1 MTGEDSQRPPARVL
15 DALEDAARSESRTL
29 ARASRYLLDHPDEA
43 LARPIAEIAAA
54 SRTSPASIVRLATS
68 LGFSGFRELRA
79 AFREDLAFSRGRA
92 TTIAGGDERAASA
105 LAADIDPQDSLEAV
119 VKKVAFADSRAVADT
134 ADAVSISELERART
148 LCTRARQVVTFG
160 VGASAFAAMDLE
172 QKLAR
177 IGMRATSYVDAHQA
191 LPAASLMGD
200 GDVAVGISHSGETL
214 DILDSLAIAQDAGA
228 STIAITNAP
237 SSEIARLADI
247 TLLTHAHESE
257 LRSGATASRI
267 AQLTVVDFLFVAIA
281 QMRMDE
287 AHEALA
293 RTYSAVSARRR

>member
-1 MTGEDSQRPPARVL
+1 MTSEAALRPPERVL
-15 DALEDAARSESRTL
+15 DALEDAAKSESRTL
-29 ARASRYLLDHPDEA
+29 ARASRYLLDNPDEA
-43 LARPIAEIAAA
+43 LTQPIAEIASA
-54 SRTSPASIVRLATS
+54 SHTSPASIVRLATS

-92 TTIAGGDERAASA
+92 TTIAGGDESAASA
-105 LAADIDPQDSLEAV
+105 LAADIDPADSLEAV

-134 ADAVSISELERART
+134 ADAVSITELGLART
-148 LCTRARQVVTFG
+148 ACTHARQVVTFG

-177 IGMRATSYVDAHQA
+177 IGMRATSFVDAHQA
-191 LPAASLMGD
+191 LPAASLIES
-200 GDVAVGISHSGETL
+200 GDVAIGISHSGETL

-228 STIAITNAP
+228 TTIAITNVA

-281 QMRMDE
+281 QTRMSE
-287 AHEALA
+287 AREALT
-293 RTYSAVSARRR
+293 RTYSAISARRR

>member
-1 MTGEDSQRPPARVL
+1 MTSEAALRPPERVL
-15 DALEDAARSESRTL
+15 DALEDAAKSESRTL
-29 ARASRYLLDHPDEA
+29 ARASRYLLDNPDEA
-43 LARPIAEIAAA
+43 LTQPIAEIASA
-54 SRTSPASIVRLATS
+54 SHTSPASIVRLATS

-92 TTIAGGDERAASA
+92 TTIAGGDESAASA
-105 LAADIDPQDSLEAV
+105 LAADIDPADSLEAV

-134 ADAVSISELERART
+134 ADAVSVTELERART
-148 LCTRARQVVTFG
+148 ACTHARQVVTYG

-177 IGMRATSYVDAHQA
+177 IGMRATSFVDAHQA
-191 LPAASLMGD
+191 LPAASLMES
-200 GDVAVGISHSGETL
+200 GDVAIGISHSGETL
-214 DILDSLAIAQDAGA
+214 DILDALAIAQDAGA
-228 STIAITNAP
+228 TTIAITNAA
-237 SSEIARLADI
+237 SSEITRLADI

-281 QMRMDE
+281 QTRMSE